1 MIKKVIAAVAL
12 VALFTVAMVQAM
24 DKKEDKSPST
34 STQVKSSGLEVGSIA
49 PDFELKTLTG
59 ESVKL
64 SDLRGKKVLLN
75 FWATWCPPCKAEMPE
90 MQAFYEETK
99 DDVAI
104 LAVNLDPNNDVAGF
118 AKEGGYT
125 FPIVLD
131 QSDEVKNTYGIL
143 SIPTTFFLDEKG
155 KITHTFMG
163 KMTIDDMK
171 KYTK

>member
-24 DKKEDKSPST
+24 DKKEEKPST
-34 STQVKSSGLEVGSIA
+34 SQQNKATGLKVGSTA
-49 PDFELKTLTG
+49 PDFVLKTLAG

-64 SDLRGKKVLLN
+64 SDLKGKKVMLN

-90 MQAFYEETK
+90 MQTFYEETK
-99 DDVAI
+99 NDVSI
-104 LAVNLDPNNDVAGF
+104 LAVNLDPNNDVEGF
-118 AKEGGYT
+118 AKKGGFT

-131 QSDEVKNTYGIL
+131 ENDEVKTTYGII

-155 KITHTFMG
+155 KITHIFIG
-163 KMTIDDMK
+163 KMTYDDMK